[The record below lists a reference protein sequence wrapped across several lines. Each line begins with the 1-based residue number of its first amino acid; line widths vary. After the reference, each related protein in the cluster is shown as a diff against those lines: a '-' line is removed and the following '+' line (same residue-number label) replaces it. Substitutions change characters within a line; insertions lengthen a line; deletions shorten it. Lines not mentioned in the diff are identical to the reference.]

1 MGSCSCLDLKNTIP
15 TMRHQ
20 LRFRD
25 RDDKC
30 IAWTRLG
37 MLFGKDEKKKPS
49 REWLRS
55 LTAVRE

>member
-1 MGSCSCLDLKNTIP
+1 MGSCSCLDLKNTIR
-15 TMRHQ
+15 TMRPQ
-20 LRFRD
+20 LRFRA

-37 MLFGKDEKKKPS
+37 MLLGKDEKKPS

-55 LTAVRE
+55 LTAVGE

>member
-1 MGSCSCLDLKNTIP
+1 
-15 TMRHQ
+15 MRPQ